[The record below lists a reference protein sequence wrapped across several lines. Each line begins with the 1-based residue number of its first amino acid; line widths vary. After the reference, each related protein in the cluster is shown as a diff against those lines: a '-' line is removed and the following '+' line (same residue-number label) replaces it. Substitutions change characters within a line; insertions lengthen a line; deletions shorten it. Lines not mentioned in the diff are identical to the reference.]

1 MEKWLK
7 IATPLLLLVFLVLAG
22 CSENPSANSKNT
34 EGKLQVYTSIYPL
47 YDFAK
52 KIGGSHVAVTNLI
65 PPGVDPHSFE
75 LQARDMGKLSEADL
89 LVYNGGG
96 FEPWME
102 RVKKMLD
109 PDKIRVVNA
118 AESILPDGG
127 QASREVSHEI
137 SHEHGHGDEHL
148 ENGSDPHVWL
158 DPQLAKQ
165 QAAAIRDAL
174 MQLDA
179 SHKDEYMKNYD
190 QLASELDQLDQ
201 EFREMAAR
209 APKKEFVVSHASFT
223 YLAKR
228 YGLEQIAVSGLS
240 PSDEPSPQELKKI
253 IEHVKEHDIDV
264 ILFET
269 LVSSKMA
276 QVIKN
281 EIKAEALVLNPLEGL
296 TETEMKRGED
306 YFSVMRK
313 NKENLAKA
321 LGVAISE

>member
-1 MEKWLK
+1 MNKRLK
-7 IATPLLLLVFLVLAG
+7 IATSLMLLTFLVLSG
-22 CSENPSANSKNT
+22 CSGNPAAESKNT

-52 KIGGSHVAVTNLI
+52 KIGGQHVAVTNLI
-65 PPGVDPHSFE
+65 PPGVDSHSFE

-102 RVKKMLD
+102 RVNKMLD
-109 PDKIRVVNA
+109 PDEIRVVNVT
-118 AESILPDGG
+118 ESILPDKG
-127 QASREVSHEI
+127 QASREASHEA
-137 SHEHGHGDEHL
+137 SHGHGHGEGHSAD
-148 ENGSDPHVWL
+148 GTDPHVWL

-165 QAAAIRDAL
+165 QASSIRDAL
-174 MQLDA
+174 VQLDRA
-179 SHKDEYMKNYD
+179 HKSDYMKNYD
-190 QLASELDQLDQ
+190 QLAAELDQLDQ
-201 EFREMAAR
+201 EFKEMVAH
-209 APKKEFVVSHASFT
+209 APKKEFAVSHASFT

-240 PSDEPSPQELKKI
+240 PSDEPSPQELEKI
-253 IEHVKEHDIDV
+253 IKHVQKHDIDV

-269 LVSSKMA
+269 LVSSKIA
-276 QVIKN
+276 QVVKN
-281 EIKAEALVLNPLEGL
+281 EVKAEALVLNPLEGL
-296 TETEMKRGED
+296 SESEMKRGED

-321 LGVAISE
+321 LGVSSR